1 MFWQHLEVRLFL
13 DKKKIIQ
20 LRDVSFEYITNETV
34 LKDINLDIYSGEKLV
49 ILGANGSGK
58 SSLQKILNGL
68 IFPSKG
74 EYRAFGQL
82 VTEETLNDE
91 QFALAFRQ
99 RIGFIF
105 QNSDAQ
111 LFSTNVW
118 EEIAF
123 GPLQMKLSFKEVN
136 DRVNGVIQMLN
147 LEPLKDR
154 PPYRL
159 SGGEKKKVA
168 IASVLSMNPE
178 VLILDEPTSGLDP
191 RTQRWLINLLVE
203 LNNAGKTLITCT
215 HNLDIVEEIAD
226 RVIVFNEEHN
236 IVAEGS
242 PQDILSNKE
251 LLLSVNLIDEHYH
264 RHVHEFDPSEHH
276 NHNHNHSHSHE

>member
-1 MFWQHLEVRLFL
+1 M
-13 DKKKIIQ
+13 Q
-20 LRDVSFEYITNETV
+20 LRDVSFEYLANEMV

-58 SSLQKILNGL
+58 STLQKILNGL
-68 IFPSKG
+68 IFANKG
-74 EYRAFGQL
+74 EYRVFDQL
-82 VTEETLNDE
+82 VTEETLNDQ
-91 QFALAFRQ
+91 QFSQAFRQ

-123 GPLQMKLSFKEVN
+123 GPLQMKLNFQEVS
-136 DRVNGVIQMLN
+136 DRVNAVIQMLN
-147 LEPLKDR
+147 LESLKDR
-154 PPYRL
+154 APYNL

-168 IASVLSMNPE
+168 IASVLSINPE
-178 VLILDEPTSGLDP
+178 VLILDEPTNGLDP
-191 RTQRWLINLLVE
+191 RTQRWLINLLVK
-203 LNNAGKTLITCT
+203 LNKAGKTLITCT
-215 HNLDIVEEIAD
+215 HNLEIVEEIAD
-226 RVIVFNEEHN
+226 RVIVFNEDHS

-264 RHVHEFDPSEHH
+264 RHVHVFDPSEHH
-276 NHNHNHSHSHE
+276 DHHHSHE

>member
-1 MFWQHLEVRLFL
+1 M
-13 DKKKIIQ
+13 K
-20 LRDVSFEYITNETV
+20 LRNVSFEYLTNETV
-34 LKDINLDIYSGEKLV
+34 LKDINLDIYSGEKIV

-58 SSLQKILNGL
+58 STLQKILNGL
-68 IFPSKG
+68 IFPTKG
-74 EYRAFGQL
+74 EFSAFGQI

-91 QFALAFRQ
+91 QFSKAFRQ

-123 GPLQMKLSFKEVN
+123 GPLQMKLSSQEVN
-136 DRVNGVIQMLN
+136 DRVTGVIRMLN
-147 LEPLKDR
+147 LESLQDR
-154 PPYRL
+154 PPYSL

-168 IASVLSMNPE
+168 IASVLSINPE
-178 VLILDEPTSGLDP
+178 VLILDEPTNGLDP
-191 RTQRWLINLLVE
+191 RTQTWLIDLLVK
-203 LNNAGKTLITCT
+203 LNKAGKTLITCT

-226 RVIVFNEEHN
+226 RVIVFNEDHN

-242 PQDILSNKE
+242 PQNILSDKE
-251 LLLSVNLIDEHYH
+251 LLLSVNLIDERYH
-264 RHVHEFDPSEHH
+264 IHGHGFNSND
-276 NHNHNHSHSHE
+276 NHNHYHGHEIV

>member
-1 MFWQHLEVRLFL
+1 M
-13 DKKKIIQ
+13 DKEKIMKI
-20 LRDVSFEYITNETV
+20 RDVSFEYILDEPV
-34 LKDINLDIYSGEKLV
+34 LKDINLDIYSGEKIV

-91 QFALAFRQ
+91 QFSQSFRQ

-123 GPLQMKLSFKEVN
+123 GPLQMKLNFKEVN
-136 DRVNGVIQMLN
+136 DRVNGVIKMLN
-147 LEPLKDR
+147 LESLKDR
-154 PPYRL
+154 PPYKL

-168 IASVLSMNPE
+168 IASILSINPE
-178 VLILDEPTSGLDP
+178 VLILDEPTNGLDP

-226 RVIVFNEEHN
+226 RVIVFNENHE

-242 PQDILSNKE
+242 PIRLRIYYQIKSYYFL
-251 LLLSVNLIDEHYH
+251 
-264 RHVHEFDPSEHH
+264 
-276 NHNHNHSHSHE
+276 

>member
-1 MFWQHLEVRLFL
+1 MEIH
-13 DKKKIIQ
+13 
-20 LRDVSFEYITNETV
+20 DVSYEYIADEPV
-34 LKDINLDIYSGEKLV
+34 LKDINLNIYSGEKIV

-91 QFALAFRQ
+91 QFSQSFRQ
-99 RIGFIF
+99 RIGYIF

-111 LFSTNVW
+111 LFSANVW
-118 EEIAF
+118 DEIAF
-123 GPLQMKLSFKEVN
+123 GPLQMKLDFKEVN
-136 DRVNGVIQMLN
+136 DRVKGVIKMLN
-147 LEPLKDR
+147 LESLKDR
-154 PPYRL
+154 PPYKL

-168 IASVLSMNPE
+168 IACVLSINPE
-178 VLILDEPTSGLDP
+178 VLILDEPTNGLDP
-191 RTQRWLINLLVE
+191 RTQRWLINLLVD

-215 HNLDIVEEIAD
+215 HDLDIVCEIAD
-226 RVIVFNEEHN
+226 RVIVFNEDHN
-236 IVAEGS
+236 IVADGL
-242 PQDILSNKE
+242 PADILSNKE

-264 RHVHEFDPSEHH
+264 SHVHVAKPSEDHDH
-276 NHNHNHSHSHE
+276 FHSHE

>member
-1 MFWQHLEVRLFL
+1 MDRE
-13 DKKKIIQ
+13 KIME
-20 LRDVSFEYITNETV
+20 LRDISFEYLPSEMV
-34 LKDINLDIYSGEKLV
+34 LKEINLDIYSGEKVV

-58 SSLQKILNGL
+58 SSLLKILNGL

-74 EYRAFGQL
+74 EYNAFGQL

-91 QFALAFRQ
+91 QFAQAFRQ

-123 GPLQMKLSFKEVN
+123 GPLQMKLSFKEVE
-136 DRVNGVIQMLN
+136 DRVNGIIRMLE
-147 LEPLKDR
+147 LESLKDR

-168 IASVLSMNPE
+168 IASVLSINPK
-178 VLILDEPTSGLDP
+178 VLILDEPTNGLDP
-191 RTQRWLINLLVE
+191 RSQRWLINLLLK

-226 RVIVFNEEHN
+226 RVIVFNEDHK
-236 IVAEGS
+236 IVASGS
-242 PQDILSNKE
+242 PKDILSNKE

-264 RHVHEFDPSEHH
+264 RHVHAIDKGMQHEHY
-276 NHNHNHSHSHE
+276 HSHE

>member
-1 MFWQHLEVRLFL
+1 VQLFL
-13 DKKKIIQ
+13 DKGKIME
-20 LRDVSFEYITNETV
+20 LKDVSFEYLTNETV
-34 LKDINLDIYSGEKLV
+34 LKDINLDIYSGEKIV

-58 SSLQKILNGL
+58 STLQKILNGL
-68 IFPSKG
+68 IFSNKG

-91 QFALAFRQ
+91 QFSQAFRQ

-123 GPLQMKLSFKEVN
+123 GPLQMKLNFKEVN
-136 DRVNGVIQMLN
+136 NRVNGVIRMLN
-147 LEPLKDR
+147 LESLQDR

-168 IASVLSMNPE
+168 IASVLSINPE
-178 VLILDEPTSGLDP
+178 VLILDEPTNGLDP
-191 RTQRWLINLLVE
+191 RTQRWLINLLVK
-203 LNNAGKTLITCT
+203 LNKAGKTLITCT

-226 RVIVFNEEHN
+226 RVIVFSEEHK
-236 IVAEGS
+236 IVAHGS
-242 PQDILSNKE
+242 TQDILSNKE
-251 LLLSVNLIDEHYH
+251 LLLSVNLIDEDYH
-264 RHVHEFDPSEHH
+264 RHVHRVDHRGDH
-276 NHNHNHSHSHE
+276 NHYHIHE

>member
-1 MFWQHLEVRLFL
+1 M
-13 DKKKIIQ
+13 DKEKIMM
-20 LRDVSFEYITNETV
+20 LRDVSFEYIRSEPV
-34 LKDINLDIYSGEKLV
+34 LKDINLDIYSGEKIV

-68 IFPSKG
+68 IFPNRG

-91 QFALAFRQ
+91 QFAQAFRQ

-123 GPLQMKLSFKEVN
+123 GPLQMKLNFKEVN

-147 LEPLKDR
+147 LESLKDR
-154 PPYRL
+154 PPYKL

-168 IASVLSMNPE
+168 IASILSINPE
-178 VLILDEPTSGLDP
+178 VLILDEPTNGLDP

-226 RVIVFNEEHN
+226 RVIVFNE
-236 IVAEGS
+236 
-242 PQDILSNKE
+242 D
-251 LLLSVNLIDEHYH
+251 
-264 RHVHEFDPSEHH
+264 HE
-276 NHNHNHSHSHE
+276 

>member
-1 MFWQHLEVRLFL
+1 L
-13 DKKKIIQ
+13 DKEKIMQ
-20 LRDVSFEYITNETV
+20 LRDVSFEYLKDETV

-74 EYRAFGQL
+74 EYKAFGQL

-91 QFALAFRQ
+91 QFSQAFRQ
-99 RIGFIF
+99 RIGYIF

-123 GPLQMKLSFKEVN
+123 GPLQMKLNFNGVN
-136 DRVNGVIQMLN
+136 ERVDGVIQMLN
-147 LEPLKDR
+147 LESLKDR
-154 PPYRL
+154 PPYKL

-168 IASVLSMNPE
+168 IASVLSINPE
-178 VLILDEPTSGLDP
+178 VLILDEPTNGLDP

-203 LNNAGKTLITCT
+203 LNKAGKTLITCT

-226 RVIVFNEEHN
+226 RVIVFNEEHE

-242 PQDILSNKE
+242 PRDILSNKE

-264 RHVHEFDPSEHH
+264 RHVHVFDQGEQHDH
-276 NHNHNHSHSHE
+276 NHYE

>member
-1 MFWQHLEVRLFL
+1 M
-13 DKKKIIQ
+13 Q
-20 LRDVSFEYITNETV
+20 LKDVSFEYLTNEDV
-34 LKDINLDIYSGEKLV
+34 LKEINLDIYRGEKVV

-58 SSLQKILNGL
+58 STLQKILNGL
-68 IFPSKG
+68 IFPTKG
-74 EYRAFGQL
+74 EYKAFGQL

-91 QFALAFRQ
+91 QFSQAFRQ

-123 GPLQMKLSFKEVN
+123 GPLQMKFSIEEVN
-136 DRVNGVIQMLN
+136 TRVNGVIHMLN
-147 LEPLKDR
+147 LETLQDR
-154 PPYRL
+154 PPYKL

-168 IASVLSMNPE
+168 IASVLSINPE
-178 VLILDEPTSGLDP
+178 VLILDEPTNGLDP
-191 RTQRWLINLLVE
+191 RTQRWFINLMVE
-203 LNNAGKTLITCT
+203 LNKAGKTLITCT

-226 RVIVFNEEHN
+226 RVIVFNEEHHL
-236 IVAEGS
+236 VAQGT
-242 PQDILSNKE
+242 PQEILSNKE

-264 RHVHEFDPSEHH
+264 RHVHVFEPSEKH
-276 NHNHNHSHSHE
+276 NHYHSHE

>member
-1 MFWQHLEVRLFL
+1 M
-13 DKKKIIQ
+13 Q
-20 LRDVSFEYITNETV
+20 LSDVSFEYIKNETV

-58 SSLQKILNGL
+58 SSLLKIFNGL

-91 QFALAFRQ
+91 QFSQAFRQ

-123 GPLQMKLSFKEVN
+123 GPLQMKLNLKEVN
-136 DRVNGVIQMLN
+136 DRVNGVIKMLN
-147 LEPLKDR
+147 LELLKDR

-168 IASVLSMNPE
+168 IASILSINPE
-178 VLILDEPTSGLDP
+178 VLILDEPTNGLDP
-191 RTQRWLINLLVE
+191 RSQRWLINLLVK
-203 LNNAGKTLITCT
+203 LNNSGKTLITCT
-215 HNLDIVEEIAD
+215 HNLDIVYEIAD
-226 RVIVFNEEHN
+226 RVIVFNEDHK
-236 IVAEGS
+236 IVAQGS

-264 RHVHEFDPSEHH
+264 RHVHEADQSQDH
-276 NHNHNHSHSHE
+276 NHFHSHE

>member
-1 MFWQHLEVRLFL
+1 MDREKVME
-13 DKKKIIQ
+13 
-20 LRDVSFEYITNETV
+20 LRDVSFEYLPSEMV
-34 LKDINLDIYSGEKLV
+34 LKDINLDIYSGEKIV

-58 SSLQKILNGL
+58 SSLLKILNGL

-74 EYRAFGQL
+74 EYNAFSQL

-91 QFALAFRQ
+91 QFAQAFRQ

-123 GPLQMKLSFKEVN
+123 GPLQMKLSFKEVE
-136 DRVNGVIQMLN
+136 DRVNGVIRMLE
-147 LEPLKDR
+147 LESLKDR

-168 IASVLSMNPE
+168 IASVLSINPK
-178 VLILDEPTSGLDP
+178 VLILDEPTNGLDP
-191 RTQRWLINLLVE
+191 RSQRWLINLLVK

-226 RVIVFNEEHN
+226 RVIVFNEDHK
-236 IVAEGS
+236 IVASGS
-242 PQDILSNKE
+242 PKDILSNKE

-264 RHVHEFDPSEHH
+264 RHVHATDKSMQHDH
-276 NHNHNHSHSHE
+276 YHSHE

>member
-1 MFWQHLEVRLFL
+1 VKLFL
-13 DKKKIIQ
+13 DKIKIMQ
-20 LRDVSFEYITNETV
+20 LKDVSFEYLTNEDV
-34 LKDINLDIYSGEKLV
+34 LKEINLDIYRGEKVV

-58 SSLQKILNGL
+58 STLQKILNGL
-68 IFPSKG
+68 IFPTKG
-74 EYRAFGQL
+74 EYKAFGQL

-91 QFALAFRQ
+91 QFSQAFRQ

-123 GPLQMKLSFKEVN
+123 GPLQMKFSIEEVN
-136 DRVNGVIQMLN
+136 TRVNGVIHMLN
-147 LEPLKDR
+147 LETLQDR
-154 PPYRL
+154 PPYKL

-168 IASVLSMNPE
+168 IASVRSINPE
-178 VLILDEPTSGLDP
+178 VWIFDEPTNGLDP
-191 RTQRWLINLLVE
+191 RTQRWFINLMVE
-203 LNNAGKTLITCT
+203 LNKAGKTLITCT

-226 RVIVFNEEHN
+226 RVIVFNEEHHL
-236 IVAEGS
+236 VAQGT
-242 PQDILSNKE
+242 PQEILSNKE

-264 RHVHEFDPSEHH
+264 RHVHVFEPSEKH
-276 NHNHNHSHSHE
+276 NHYHSHE

>member
-1 MFWQHLEVRLFL
+1 M
-13 DKKKIIQ
+13 Q
-20 LRDVSFEYITNETV
+20 LRDVSFEYLKDETV

-74 EYRAFGQL
+74 EYKAFGQL

-91 QFALAFRQ
+91 QFSQAFRQ
-99 RIGFIF
+99 RIGYIF

-123 GPLQMKLSFKEVN
+123 GPLQMKLNFNGVN
-136 DRVNGVIQMLN
+136 ERVDGVIQMLN
-147 LEPLKDR
+147 LESLKDR
-154 PPYRL
+154 PPYKL

-168 IASVLSMNPE
+168 IASVLSINPE
-178 VLILDEPTSGLDP
+178 VLILDEPTNGLDP

-203 LNNAGKTLITCT
+203 LNKAGKTLITCT

-226 RVIVFNEEHN
+226 RVIVFNEEHE

-242 PQDILSNKE
+242 PRDILSNKE

-264 RHVHEFDPSEHH
+264 RHVHVFDQGEQHDH
-276 NHNHNHSHSHE
+276 NHYE

>member
-1 MFWQHLEVRLFL
+1 ME
-13 DKKKIIQ
+13 
-20 LRDVSFEYITNETV
+20 LRDISFEYLTNESV
-34 LKDINLDIYSGEKLV
+34 LKDINLDIYSGEKIV

-91 QFALAFRQ
+91 QFSQSFRQ

-123 GPLQMKLSFKEVN
+123 GPLQMKLNFKEVN
-136 DRVNGVIQMLN
+136 DRVNGVIKMLN
-147 LEPLKDR
+147 LESLKDR
-154 PPYRL
+154 PPYKL

-168 IASVLSMNPE
+168 IASILSINPE
-178 VLILDEPTSGLDP
+178 VLILDEPTNGLDP

-226 RVIVFNEEHN
+226 RVIVFNEDHE
-236 IVAEGS
+236 IVAQGS
-242 PQDILSNKE
+242 PKDILSNKE

-264 RHVHEFDPSEHH
+264 RHVHISDPSEDHDH
-276 NHNHNHSHSHE
+276 FHSHE

>member
-1 MFWQHLEVRLFL
+1 MKL
-13 DKKKIIQ
+13 K
-20 LRDVSFEYITNETV
+20 DVSFEYLTNETV
-34 LKDINLDIYSGEKLV
+34 LRDINLDIYSGEKIA

-74 EYRAFGQL
+74 EYRAFDQL

-91 QFALAFRQ
+91 QFSQSFRQ
-99 RIGFIF
+99 RVGYIF

-111 LFSTNVW
+111 LFSANVW

-123 GPLQMKLSFKEVN
+123 GPLQMKLKINEVN
-136 DRVNGVIQMLN
+136 ERVNGVIRMLN
-147 LEPLKDR
+147 LESLQDR
-154 PPYRL
+154 PPYKL

-168 IASVLSMNPE
+168 IACVLSINPE
-178 VLILDEPTSGLDP
+178 VLILDEPTNGLDP

-203 LNNAGKTLITCT
+203 LNKAGKTLITCT

-236 IVAEGS
+236 IVAEGT
-242 PQDILSNKE
+242 PQEILSNKE

-264 RHVHEFDPSEHH
+264 RHVHVFNSGEHH
-276 NHNHNHSHSHE
+276 DHFHSHE

>member
-1 MFWQHLEVRLFL
+1 M
-13 DKKKIIQ
+13 DKEKIMQ
-20 LRDVSFEYITNETV
+20 LRDVSFEYLKDETV

-74 EYRAFGQL
+74 EYNAFGQI
-82 VTEETLNDE
+82 VTEDSLNDE
-91 QFALAFRQ
+91 QFSKAFRQ
-99 RIGFIF
+99 RIGYIF

-123 GPLQMKLSFKEVN
+123 GPLQMKLSFKEVKK
-136 DRVNGVIQMLN
+136 RVDGVIQMLN
-147 LEPLKDR
+147 LESLKDR
-154 PPYRL
+154 PPYKL

-168 IASVLSMNPE
+168 IASVLSINPE
-178 VLILDEPTSGLDP
+178 VLILDEPTNGLDP

-203 LNNAGKTLITCT
+203 LNKAGKTLITCT

-226 RVIVFNEEHN
+226 RVIVFNEDHK
-236 IVAEGS
+236 IVAQGS
-242 PQDILSNKE
+242 PKDILSNKE

-264 RHVHEFDPSEHH
+264 RHVHVFDQGEQRDH
-276 NHNHNHSHSHE
+276 NHYE

>member
-1 MFWQHLEVRLFL
+1 M
-13 DKKKIIQ
+13 K
-20 LRDVSFEYITNETV
+20 LRNVSFEYIPGETV
-34 LKDINLDIYSGEKLV
+34 LRGINLDIYSGEKVV

-58 SSLQKILNGL
+58 SSLLKILNGL

-74 EYRAFGQL
+74 EYSAFGQL

-91 QFALAFRQ
+91 QFAQAFRQ

-123 GPLQMKLSFKEVN
+123 GPLQMKLNFKEVE
-136 DRVNGVIQMLN
+136 DRVNGVIQMLE
-147 LEPLKDR
+147 LESLKDR

-168 IASVLSMNPE
+168 IASVLSINPK
-178 VLILDEPTSGLDP
+178 VLILDEPTNGLDP
-191 RTQRWLINLLVE
+191 RSQRWLINLLVE

-226 RVIVFNEEHN
+226 RVIVFNEDHE
-236 IVAEGS
+236 IVASGTPE
-242 PQDILSNKE
+242 DILSNKE

-264 RHVHEFDPSEHH
+264 RHPIGRAHV
-276 NHNHNHSHSHE
+276 

>member
-1 MFWQHLEVRLFL
+1 MELS
-13 DKKKIIQ
+13 
-20 LRDVSFEYITNETV
+20 DVSFEYITDEMV
-34 LKDINLDIYSGEKLV
+34 LKDINLDIYKGEKIV

-74 EYRAFGQL
+74 EYKAFGQL

-91 QFALAFRQ
+91 QFAQAFRQ
-99 RIGFIF
+99 RVGYIF

-147 LEPLKDR
+147 LESLKDR
-154 PPYRL
+154 PPYKL

-168 IASVLSMNPE
+168 IASVLSINPE
-178 VLILDEPTSGLDP
+178 VLILDEPTNGLDP
-191 RTQRWLINLLVE
+191 RTQRWLINLLVQ
-203 LNNAGKTLITCT
+203 LNKSGKTLITCT

-236 IVAEGS
+236 IVAQGS

-264 RHVHEFDPSEHH
+264 RHVHVFDPVEHH
-276 NHNHNHSHSHE
+276 DHYHSHE

>member
-1 MFWQHLEVRLFL
+1 M
-13 DKKKIIQ
+13 K
-20 LRDVSFEYITNETV
+20 LRDVSFEYLPDETV
-34 LKDINLDIYSGEKLV
+34 LKDINLDIYSGEKVV

-58 SSLQKILNGL
+58 SSLLKILNGL

-74 EYRAFGQL
+74 EYSAFGQP

-91 QFALAFRQ
+91 QFSKAFRQ

-123 GPLQMKLSFKEVN
+123 GPLQMKLNFKEVN

-147 LEPLKDR
+147 LESFKDR
-154 PPYRL
+154 APYRL

-168 IASVLSMNPE
+168 IASILSINPE
-178 VLILDEPTSGLDP
+178 VLILDEPTNGLDP

-226 RVIVFNEEHN
+226 RVIVFNEDHK
-236 IVAEGS
+236 IVAQGT

-251 LLLSVNLIDEHYH
+251 LLLSVNLIDENYH
-264 RHVHEFDPSEHH
+264 RHVHVLDQREQR
-276 NHNHNHSHSHE
+276 NHNHYE